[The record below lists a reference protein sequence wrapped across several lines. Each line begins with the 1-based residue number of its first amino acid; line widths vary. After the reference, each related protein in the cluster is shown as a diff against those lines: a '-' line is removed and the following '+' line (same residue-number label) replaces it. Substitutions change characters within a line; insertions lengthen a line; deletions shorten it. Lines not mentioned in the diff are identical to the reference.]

1 MRGRRGMMQNKSQ
14 PAVVLTIAGA
24 DSLSGGGMQ
33 ADLATFNEL
42 KLYGLATMTSIV
54 AVGPDDLKI
63 TPLPAALV
71 QDQLQ
76 TQQAAFL
83 LRGVKIGLLPTI
95 EQVKSVAAWIRQL
108 PKTVP
113 VVVDPVLV
121 FKEAQNDASAALR
134 DAYLRELFP
143 LATIITPNLTE
154 AMQLT
159 DQVLINE
166 QDIVQAAQVLIQTGT
181 QSVVIKGGHR
191 LGGSMAKDYLLTK
204 TGAQWFTSPKLTSN
218 NNNGAGCTFS
228 AAILGYLVQGHS
240 LEIAVT
246 QAKTFVQ
253 HAIEAGLT
261 INEQQGN
268 VWQGANR
275 EYSS

>member
-1 MRGRRGMMQNKSQ
+1 MMQNKNQ

-24 DSLSGGGMQ
+24 DSLSGGGLQ

-42 KLYGLATMTSIV
+42 KLYGLATVTSIA
-54 AVGPDDLKI
+54 AVQPDNLKI
-63 TPLPAALV
+63 TPLPATLV

-76 TQQAAFL
+76 SQQAAFQ
-83 LRGVKIGLLPTI
+83 LRGVKIGLLPTV
-95 EQVKSVAAWIRQL
+95 EQVELVATWIKQL
-108 PKTVP
+108 PEKIP

-121 FKEAQNDASAALR
+121 FKEAQTDAAVGLR

-159 DQVLINE
+159 GQALVNE
-166 QDIVQAAQVLIQTGT
+166 QTVARAGQALLQTGT

-191 LGGSMAKDYLLTK
+191 LAGPMAKDYLLTQD
-204 TGAQWFTSPKLTSN
+204 GNQWLTSPKLTSN

-228 AAILGYLVQGHS
+228 AAILSYLVQGNS
-240 LEIAVT
+240 LETAVA